1 MADIVSEIKEFIK
14 DKYKIKASMTG
25 DLCIIEFPKKIQ
37 IPASRGFRNCYEVE
51 YDGDACTVKYTRWSE
66 NNKILRDAVY
76 ALPSYAAKL
85 FIWCDM
91 VRCSMSLGYN
101 HDLILYEID
110 GAEANEESFFKC
122 VPGPLYDSAFEEKQE
137 KLENLFL
144 TSYDKIYA
152 DFEDEADQEGV
163 GDGFRLLCNI
173 FLETK

>member
-14 DKYKIKASMTG
+14 DKYKIKASITG
-25 DLCIIEFPKKIQ
+25 DLCIIEFPNKIQ
-37 IPASRGFRNCYEVE
+37 IPASRAFRNCYEIE
-51 YDGDACTVKYTRWSE
+51 YNDATCIVKYTRWSE
-66 NNKILRDAVY
+66 NNKILRDATY
-76 ALPSYAAKL
+76 TLPSYAAKL

-91 VRCSMSLGYN
+91 VRCSMCLGYN

-122 VPGPLYDSAFEEKQE
+122 IPTPLYDPDFEEKQE

-144 TSYDKIYA
+144 ASYDKIYT
-152 DFEDEADQEGV
+152 DFEAQADQEGL